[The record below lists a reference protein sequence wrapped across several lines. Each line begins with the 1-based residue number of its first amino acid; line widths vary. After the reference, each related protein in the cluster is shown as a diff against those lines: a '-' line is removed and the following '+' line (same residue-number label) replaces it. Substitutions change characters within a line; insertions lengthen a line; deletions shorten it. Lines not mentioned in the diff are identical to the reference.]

1 MAKMSNPLLCVII
14 SIHKVEPYLAQCA
27 EPVRFQTYTNLET
40 ILVNDELPDNCS
52 TLYDQFIKGNSSI
65 CVIHKSNGD
74 ICNVRNAEPDIA
86 SSLYI
91 DFTDSDDWRFTQ
103 PTERNGVYACVP
115 SLNPKR
121 LWI

>member
-27 EPVRFQTYTNLET
+27 EPVRFQTYKNLEI
-40 ILVNDELPDNCS
+40 ILVNDELPDNCPA
-52 TLYDQFIKGNSSI
+52 LYDQSIKGNSSI
-65 CVIHKSNGD
+65 CVIHKYNGE
-74 ICNVRNAEPDIA
+74 IRNVRNAKPDIA

-91 DFTDSDDWRFTQ
+91 DFADSNDWRSTQ
-103 PTERNGVYACVP
+103 STERNGVYACVP
-115 SLNPKR
+115 SNPKR